1 MGPILVRFG
10 KENIFTAIIK
20 EGSRQMPDN
29 NLFVFRVAS
38 DNEYIKDELF
48 NHGRLRQGW
57 GSAGTNLLTM
67 SKKEWIAAQ
76 CQRDVWEGNKRYYTQ
91 KYSSHKIMLEIKER
105 DIIIIPKMPDS
116 TKFTICFASGS
127 YFFQQPDGYDKDDFC
142 HVIPIDLKT
151 VRIFDY
157 HANEYCEN
165 IQAKMRAYQ
174 SPVNHVWNKLMRNIS
189 EKLISEPEGKTA
201 SASVLDIV
209 GEIMKDCYEDIN
221 ALQRIRNLGN
231 RNTEKIVEGIFE
243 KLGYEM
249 IGKNSFDGN
258 GGDADLIYISN
269 SVSEF
274 FEVSANSTKIE
285 SQKVYV
291 QIKNKRG
298 EDSNDTAGIEQL
310 CRRTSEDLSSV
321 KILISTA
328 DKFTTECQ
336 EAARKNNVLLV
347 DGKGLLKLVIKYIV

>member
-1 MGPILVRFG
+1 
-10 KENIFTAIIK
+10 
-20 EGSRQMPDN
+20 
-29 NLFVFRVAS
+29 
-38 DNEYIKDELF
+38 
-48 NHGRLRQGW
+48 
-57 GSAGTNLLTM
+57 
-67 SKKEWIAAQ
+67 
-76 CQRDVWEGNKRYYTQ
+76 
-91 KYSSHKIMLEIKER
+91 
-105 DIIIIPKMPDS
+105 
-116 TKFTICFASGS
+116 
-127 YFFQQPDGYDKDDFC
+127 
-142 HVIPIDLKT
+142 
-151 VRIFDY
+151 
-157 HANEYCEN
+157 
-165 IQAKMRAYQ
+165 
-174 SPVNHVWNKLMRNIS
+174 
-189 EKLISEPEGKTA
+189 
-201 SASVLDIV
+201 
-209 GEIMKDCYEDIN
+209 
-221 ALQRIRNLGN
+221 
-231 RNTEKIVEGIFE
+231 
-243 KLGYEM
+243 M

>member
-1 MGPILVRFG
+1 MVPPF
-10 KENIFTAIIK
+10 
-20 EGSRQMPDN
+20 
-29 NLFVFRVAS
+29 
-38 DNEYIKDELF
+38 
-48 NHGRLRQGW
+48 
-57 GSAGTNLLTM
+57 
-67 SKKEWIAAQ
+67 
-76 CQRDVWEGNKRYYTQ
+76 
-91 KYSSHKIMLEIKER
+91 
-105 DIIIIPKMPDS
+105 
-116 TKFTICFASGS
+116 
-127 YFFQQPDGYDKDDFC
+127 
-142 HVIPIDLKT
+142 
-151 VRIFDY
+151 
-157 HANEYCEN
+157 
-165 IQAKMRAYQ
+165 
-174 SPVNHVWNKLMRNIS
+174 S

-231 RNTEKIVEGIFE
+231 RNIEKIVEGIFE

-274 FEVSANSTKIE
+274 FEASANSTKIE

-298 EDSNDTAGIEQL
+298 EDNNDTAGIEQL

-328 DKFTTECQ
+328 DKFTLNCQ
-336 EAARKNNVLLV
+336 EDARKNNVLLI
-347 DGKGLLKLVIKYIV
+347 DGKGLLKLIFKYIV